1 AYIFSQFGMTLSIP
15 VQILVAALF
24 SLGVGYIAVRGIT
37 GSTTAA
43 IAINVIQLV
52 ALASFS
58 ILAIMF
64 RVQNPLH
71 ATQWAHPSGFSIV
84 FPHNLSAM
92 LFQSTIAI
100 LILVGF
106 ESSTSL
112 AGEALNPKKDIPR
125 GVILSLVIQGLFAY
139 LFEYFAAN
147 YAVSEKLTFANADGT
162 TAAGMDAAAASGA
175 PIGDLTRQIG
185 DAMLGG
191 NGFAL
196 MIIVAVTVGIAVVG
210 TTLAAMNTAVRISF
224 AMAQDK
230 EMPGLL
236 GALHGRHATPHVGVW
251 VLVIVSAIIGSV
263 GVLNI
268 TALTGITL
276 ASNIGTFTLYALIC
290 ALTFVAFAGRREF
303 HSIKHATI
311 PFLGLIGNI
320 GMLVAVVVIG
330 LTTPG
335 VSADATQMAIY
346 ITLGWGLLSAV
357 YLVWNSRKQEKHIFP
372 KVSALEG
379 GTGGSK

>member
-1 AYIFSQFGMTLSIP
+1 
-15 VQILVAALF
+15 
-24 SLGVGYIAVRGIT
+24 
-37 GSTTAA
+37 
-43 IAINVIQLV
+43 
-52 ALASFS
+52 
-58 ILAIMF
+58 
-64 RVQNPLH
+64 
-71 ATQWAHPSGFSIV
+71 
-84 FPHNLSAM
+84 
-92 LFQSTIAI
+92 
-100 LILVGF
+100 
-106 ESSTSL
+106 
-112 AGEALNPKKDIPR
+112 
-125 GVILSLVIQGLFAY
+125 
-139 LFEYFAAN
+139 
-147 YAVSEKLTFANADGT
+147 
-162 TAAGMDAAAASGA
+162 
-175 PIGDLTRQIG
+175 
-185 DAMLGG
+185 
-191 NGFAL
+191 
-196 MIIVAVTVGIAVVG
+196 VG